1 MANVKYDTG
10 YGILHK
16 SVMLDT
22 ELSLQAKAVFAYLVT
37 YAGNGD
43 VAFPSRELMC
53 YHLNINN
60 HTLGKYLKELK
71 EKGYIKVEQ
80 VKEDGK
86 FSHNV
91 YTLIPYVNS
100 SHTVDV
106 QAVDVQ
112 STNVHTNNNSSNNNS
127 NNNNNKYN
135 YQEVIDYL
143 NEKAGKSYKAVKTNN
158 KHINAR
164 YEEGYT
170 LEDFKTVIDY
180 KTSKWKGTEWEKYL
194 RPSTLFSAEH
204 FENYLNEAPKRSIE
218 CTKTEEVDEG
228 EFTNFLDIMKRGG
241 LE

>member
-53 YHLNINN
+53 YHLNVNN

-71 EKGYIKVEQ
+71 EQGYIKIEQ

-91 YTLIPYVNS
+91 YTLIPYVKS
-100 SHTVDV
+100 SH
-106 QAVDVQ
+106 AVDVHAVD
-112 STNVHTNNNSSNNNS
+112 VHTNNNSSNNN

-143 NEKAGKSYKAVKTNN
+143 NEKTGKTFKSVKTNN
-158 KHINAR
+158 QLINAR

-170 LEDFKTVIDY
+170 LEDFKTVINH
-180 KTSKWKGTEWEKYL
+180 KTSQWKGNPKMEPYL
-194 RPSTLFSAEH
+194 RPSTLFSAKN
-204 FENYLNEAPKRSIE
+204 FENYLNEAPRRSIE
-218 CTKTEEVDEG
+218 SIKPVMESAP
-228 EFTNFLDIMKRGG
+228 EFTNFMDLVLKGG
-241 LE
+241 LEDEQ